1 MPKSRSHGQG
11 GLFKRSDGM
20 WTGTVEISS
29 TDGKRRTKRVY
40 SKSRNE
46 AARKLRELRAEIA
59 AGRVP
64 TTSTTT
70 VGKWLDHWLE
80 NIAKPEL
87 RPTTYRSYEQVLRL
101 HVKPHIGGI
110 RLNKLT
116 AEDLRLMKTATQEKS
131 HRFAQLAYAV
141 LNTSFKQ
148 AMIEGMLSTNPL
160 DAVKPPRY
168 TPAERSSFDTKTATH
183 ILQTA
188 FVSRDAMEGCAWAMM
203 FLTGCRRGELLGLE
217 WNRVDL
223 DEGFIDLGWQLQ
235 RLQKDWR
242 PEAGEEAR
250 KIVGT
255 LWWTR
260 PKSKA
265 GTRVVPLVD
274 PLLAALKK
282 LTEMDSGP
290 NPHGLVFHVADGR
303 PWTPEGFFGMWK
315 ALLADAKVTSV
326 PLHSIRHTTAT
337 LLQAA
342 GVDEQ
347 TRELLLGHSSAAVT
361 RRYVHVA
368 REQKLAALGNLT
380 ELIPYA

>member
-1 MPKSRSHGQG
+1 
-11 GLFKRSDGM
+11 M
-20 WTGTVEISS
+20 WTGTVEIPS

-40 SKSRNE
+40 SKNRNE

-70 VGKWLDHWLE
+70 VGKWLDYWLE
-80 NIAKPEL
+80 NVAKPEL

-110 RLNKLT
+110 RMNKLT
-116 AEDLRLMKTATQEKS
+116 AEDIRRMKIATQEKS
-131 HRFAQLAYAV
+131 RRFAQLAYAV

-148 AMIEGMLSTNPL
+148 ALVEGILPTNPL

-168 TPAERSSFDTKTATH
+168 TPTERSSFDTKTATH
-183 ILQTA
+183 ILKIA
-188 FVSRDAMEGCAWAMM
+188 FGSRDAMEGCAWAIM

-235 RLQKDWR
+235 RLQKDWK

-250 KIVGT
+250 QITGT
-255 LWWTR
+255 LWWTK

-265 GTRVVPLVD
+265 GTRVVPLVG
-274 PLLAALKK
+274 PLLAALIRLKG
-282 LTEMDSGP
+282 LDTGP
-290 NPHGLVFHVADGR
+290 NPHELVFHFADGR
-303 PWTPEGFFGMWK
+303 PWTPEDFFDMWK
-315 ALLADAKVTSV
+315 ALLADADVRPV

-337 LLQAA
+337 LLQAS
-342 GVDEQ
+342 GVPEDMRQ
-347 TRELLLGHSSAAVT
+347 LILGHNSAAVT
-361 RRYVHVA
+361 RGYVHVA
-368 REQKLAALGNLT
+368 REQKLAALGNLSALMPL
-380 ELIPYA
+380 E

>member
-20 WTGTVEISS
+20 WCGTVEIPS

-80 NIAKPEL
+80 NVAKPEI
-87 RPTTYRSYEQVLRL
+87 RPTTYKSYEQVLRL
-101 HVKPHIGGI
+101 HVKPHIGGT

-116 AEDLRLMKTATQEKS
+116 AEDVRRMKSAVQEKS
-131 HRFAQLAYAV
+131 ERFAQLGYAV
-141 LNTSFKQ
+141 LNSSLKQ
-148 AMIEGMLSTNPL
+148 AMVEGMLSTNPL

-168 TPAERSSFDTKTATH
+168 TPAERSSFDAATATK
-183 ILQTA
+183 ILETA
-188 FVSRDAMEGCAWAMM
+188 FASRDAMEGCAWAIM
-203 FLTGCRRGELLGLE
+203 FLTGCRRGELLGLQ
-217 WNRVDL
+217 WDRVNL
-223 DEGFIDLGWQLQ
+223 NEGFIDLGWQLQ
-235 RLQKDWR
+235 RLQKNWK

-250 KIVGT
+250 QIAGT
-255 LWWTR
+255 LWWTK

-265 GTRVVPLVD
+265 GTRVVPLVG

-282 LTEMDSGP
+282 LAELDTGP
-290 NPHGLVFHVADGR
+290 NPHGLVFHFDDGR
-303 PWTPEGFFGMWK
+303 PWTPEDFHSMWK
-315 ALLADAKVTSV
+315 SILTDTKVTSV

-337 LLQAA
+337 LLQSA
-342 GVDEQ
+342 GVPEDMRQ
-347 TRELLLGHSSAAVT
+347 LILGHNSAAVT
-361 RRYVHVA
+361 RAMSMWPANRSWQHWA
-368 REQKLAALGNLT
+368 TWPN
-380 ELIPYA
+380 